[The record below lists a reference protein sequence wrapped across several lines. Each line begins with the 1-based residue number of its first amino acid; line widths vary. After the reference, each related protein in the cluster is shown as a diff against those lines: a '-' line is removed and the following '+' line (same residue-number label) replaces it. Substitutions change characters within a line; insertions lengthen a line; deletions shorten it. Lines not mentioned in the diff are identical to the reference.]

1 MSETRFHG
9 ARVRESTGLATAI
22 NDVDSSVIGIVAT
35 ADDAD
40 ETLFP
45 LNKPTLLTR
54 VSDVLGKAGTKGT
67 LYKSL
72 KAVADQVSTKVIV
85 VRVPDASSQGAP
97 DTGVTSF
104 GHLDPEDRAFF
115 GIDESEDAHPVYPHK
130 TQDQY
135 VIGGTDGDGNYTGM
149 YALLIAEQ
157 DDAIGYRPRIIAAP
171 GLDTEAVTKSLC
183 VIAEKLRAFVYAGCH
198 NCRKPADAISY
209 RARFNERELM
219 LLWPDFIA
227 YNPKSGANEVFPAAA
242 YACGLRARI
251 DHEQGWHKSL
261 SNVPVRNVLGISSPV
276 FWSLQSEDSDANNLN
291 NKEITTI
298 IRRNGFRFWGNRTP
312 ETKAYIFEVYTRTA
326 QVLADSVAEAQF
338 ETIDAP
344 LTPANVKDVLS
355 AIRAKLDALVTSGR
369 LIGAE
374 CWYDVVDNSTT
385 ELRQGRVR
393 IRYKY
398 TPVPP
403 LEDMELYQTFTDEF
417 FGPAFAT
424 LGGA

>member
-85 VRVPDASSQGAP
+85 VRVPEFKEETHSGQ
-97 DTGVTSF
+97 
-104 GHLDPEDRAFF
+104 
-115 GIDESEDAHPVYPHK
+115 
-130 TQDQY
+130 TQDKL
-135 VIGGTDGDGNYTGM
+135 VIGGSDDDGNYTGM
-149 YALLIAEQ
+149 YAFLISEQ

-198 NCRKPADAISY
+198 NCKKPADAISY

-219 LLWPDFIA
+219 LVWPDFIA
-227 YNPKSGANEVFPAAA
+227 HNPKSGANEVFPAAA

-298 IRRNGFRFWGNRTP
+298 ICRNGFRFWGNRTP
-312 ETKAYIFEVYTRTA
+312 ETKAYIFEVYTRSA
-326 QVLADSVAEAQF
+326 QVLADSIAEAQF

>member
-85 VRVPDASSQGAP
+85 VRVPEFKEETHSGQ
-97 DTGVTSF
+97 
-104 GHLDPEDRAFF
+104 
-115 GIDESEDAHPVYPHK
+115 
-130 TQDQY
+130 TQDKL
-135 VIGGTDGDGNYTGM
+135 VIGGSDDDGNYTGM

-198 NCRKPADAISY
+198 NCKKPADAISY

-219 LLWPDFIA
+219 LVWPDFIA
-227 YNPKSGANEVFPAAA
+227 HNPKSGANEVFPAAA

-298 IRRNGFRFWGNRTP
+298 ICRNGFRFWGNRTP

-326 QVLADSVAEAQF
+326 QVLADSIAEAQF

-369 LIGAE
+369 LVGAE

>member
-54 VSDVLGKAGTKGT
+54 VSDMLGKAGTKGT

-85 VRVPDASSQGAP
+85 VRVPEFKEETHSGQ
-97 DTGVTSF
+97 
-104 GHLDPEDRAFF
+104 
-115 GIDESEDAHPVYPHK
+115 
-130 TQDQY
+130 TQDKL
-135 VIGGTDGDGNYTGM
+135 VIGGSDDDGNYTGM

-198 NCRKPADAISY
+198 NCKKPADAISY

-219 LLWPDFIA
+219 LVWPDFIA
-227 YNPKSGANEVFPAAA
+227 HNPKSGANEVFPAAA

-298 IRRNGFRFWGNRTP
+298 ICRNGFRFWGNRTP
-312 ETKAYIFEVYTRTA
+312 ETKAYLFEVYTRTA
-326 QVLADSVAEAQF
+326 QVLADSIAEAQF

>member
-85 VRVPDASSQGAP
+85 VRVPEFKEETHSGQ
-97 DTGVTSF
+97 
-104 GHLDPEDRAFF
+104 
-115 GIDESEDAHPVYPHK
+115 
-130 TQDQY
+130 TQDKL
-135 VIGGTDGDGNYTGM
+135 VIGGSDDDGNYTGM

-198 NCRKPADAISY
+198 NCKKPADAISY

-219 LLWPDFIA
+219 LVWLDFIA
-227 YNPKSGANEVFPAAA
+227 HNPKSGANEVFPAAA

-298 IRRNGFRFWGNRTP
+298 ICRNGFRFWGNRTP

-326 QVLADSVAEAQF
+326 QVLADSIAEAQF

>member
-85 VRVPDASSQGAP
+85 VRVPEFKEETHSGQ
-97 DTGVTSF
+97 
-104 GHLDPEDRAFF
+104 
-115 GIDESEDAHPVYPHK
+115 
-130 TQDQY
+130 TQDKL
-135 VIGGTDGDGNYTGM
+135 VIGGSDDDGNYTGM

-198 NCRKPADAISY
+198 NCKKPADAISY

-219 LLWPDFIA
+219 LVWPDFIA
-227 YNPKSGANEVFPAAA
+227 HNPKSGANEVFPAAA

-298 IRRNGFRFWGNRTP
+298 ICRNGFRFWGNRTP
-312 ETKAYIFEVYTRTA
+312 ETKAYLFEVYTRTA
-326 QVLADSVAEAQF
+326 QVLADSIAEAQF

-398 TPVPP
+398 TPVPL

>member
-85 VRVPDASSQGAP
+85 VRVPEFKEETHSGQ
-97 DTGVTSF
+97 
-104 GHLDPEDRAFF
+104 
-115 GIDESEDAHPVYPHK
+115 
-130 TQDQY
+130 TQDKL
-135 VIGGTDGDGNYTGM
+135 VIGDSDDDGNYTGM

-198 NCRKPADAISY
+198 NCKKPADAISY

-219 LLWPDFIA
+219 LVWPDFIA
-227 YNPKSGANEVFPAAA
+227 HNPKSGANEVFPAAA
-242 YACGLRARI
+242 YACGLCARI

-298 IRRNGFRFWGNRTP
+298 ICRNGFRFWGNRTP

-326 QVLADSVAEAQF
+326 QVLADSIAEAQF

>member
-1 MSETRFHG
+1 
-9 ARVRESTGLATAI
+9 
-22 NDVDSSVIGIVAT
+22 
-35 ADDAD
+35 
-40 ETLFP
+40 
-45 LNKPTLLTR
+45 
-54 VSDVLGKAGTKGT
+54 
-67 LYKSL
+67 
-72 KAVADQVSTKVIV
+72 
-85 VRVPDASSQGAP
+85 
-97 DTGVTSF
+97 
-104 GHLDPEDRAFF
+104 
-115 GIDESEDAHPVYPHK
+115 
-130 TQDQY
+130 
-135 VIGGTDGDGNYTGM
+135 M

-198 NCRKPADAISY
+198 NCKKPADAISY

-219 LLWPDFIA
+219 LVWPDFIA
-227 YNPKSGANEVFPAAA
+227 HNPKSGANEVFPAAA

-298 IRRNGFRFWGNRTP
+298 ICRNGFRFWGNRTP

-326 QVLADSVAEAQF
+326 QVLADSIAEAQF

-403 LEDMELYQTFTDEF
+403 LEDMELYQAFTDEF

>member
-85 VRVPDASSQGAP
+85 VRVPEFKEETHSGQ
-97 DTGVTSF
+97 
-104 GHLDPEDRAFF
+104 
-115 GIDESEDAHPVYPHK
+115 
-130 TQDQY
+130 TQDKL
-135 VIGGTDGDGNYTGM
+135 VIGGSDDDGNYTGM
-149 YALLIAEQ
+149 YAFLISEQ

-198 NCRKPADAISY
+198 NCKKPADAISY

-219 LLWPDFIA
+219 LVWPDFIA
-227 YNPKSGANEVFPAAA
+227 HNPKSGANEVFPAAA

-298 IRRNGFRFWGNRTP
+298 ICRNGFRFWGNRTP
-312 ETKAYIFEVYTRTA
+312 ETKAYIFEVYTRSA
-326 QVLADSVAEAQF
+326 QVLADSIAEAQF
-338 ETIDAP
+338 ETIDSP

>member
-85 VRVPDASSQGAP
+85 VRVPEFKEETHSGQ
-97 DTGVTSF
+97 
-104 GHLDPEDRAFF
+104 
-115 GIDESEDAHPVYPHK
+115 
-130 TQDQY
+130 TQDKL
-135 VIGGTDGDGNYTGM
+135 VIGGSDDDGNYTGM

-198 NCRKPADAISY
+198 NCKKPADAISY

-219 LLWPDFIA
+219 LVWPDFIA
-227 YNPKSGANEVFPAAA
+227 HNPKSGANEVFPAAA

-298 IRRNGFRFWGNRTP
+298 ICRNGFRFWGNRTP
-312 ETKAYIFEVYTRTA
+312 ETKAYLFEVYTRTA
-326 QVLADSVAEAQF
+326 QVLADSIAEAQF

>member
-85 VRVPDASSQGAP
+85 VRVPEFKEETHSGQ
-97 DTGVTSF
+97 
-104 GHLDPEDRAFF
+104 
-115 GIDESEDAHPVYPHK
+115 
-130 TQDQY
+130 TQDKL
-135 VIGGTDGDGNYTGM
+135 VIGGSDDDGNYTGM

-198 NCRKPADAISY
+198 NCKKPADAISY

-227 YNPKSGANEVFPAAA
+227 HNPKSGANEVFPAAA

-298 IRRNGFRFWGNRTP
+298 ICRNGFRFWGNRTP

-326 QVLADSVAEAQF
+326 QVLADSIAEAQF